1 MIKKTTA
8 IVAVVLFVILF
19 TAGSVTAAYL
29 IKSQTDV
36 DHNTIDD
43 QYIYISFSAPDTS
56 EYSDLLG
63 TVSFDTVNTGGT
75 ASYVLHCDE
84 DWFDGQGNVG
94 TDGINDV
101 AKISTT
107 HTMRV
112 DSTNGGN
119 TFSLDVTVT
128 DFTPVAGLTYYLKV
142 GSQYVAGSVASH
154 NTGINTTATGFGWT
168 LDGLAC
174 DTDLTVDLYVGG
186 TPTEDPGATVGFTNY
201 NGTTNPVTVG
211 SVFTFVA
218 YATVG

>member
-19 TAGSVTAAYL
+19 TAGSVAAVYL
-29 IKSQTDV
+29 IKSETNV
-36 DHNTIDD
+36 DHNDIDD

-56 EYSDLLG
+56 EYSDLLS
-63 TVSFDTVNTGGT
+63 TVSFDTVNSGGT

-84 DWFDGQGNVG
+84 DWFD

-154 NTGINTTATGFGWT
+154 NTGINDTATGFGWT

-201 NGTTNPVTVG
+201 DNSDPQHVVTG